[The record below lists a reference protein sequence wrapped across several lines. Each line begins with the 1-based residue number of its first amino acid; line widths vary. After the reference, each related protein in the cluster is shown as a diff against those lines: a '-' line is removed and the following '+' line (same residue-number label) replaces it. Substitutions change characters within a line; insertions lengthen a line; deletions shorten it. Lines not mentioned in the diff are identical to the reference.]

1 MDIFETKKFTVHCWL
16 LGKVKSHQRRR
27 MHLISDMLFLN
38 NSFEDKTLKKVTSLF
53 FYGQSVITLVN
64 LVVFILIISMIYFAS
79 WTKKNVFKPVKY
91 KVYKSVLPYL
101 LTLLLNKECK
111 LYSVHIPQSTYIF
124 CRKTRTQKNWE
135 IEFEKWQEFP
145 IACMYLYNF
154 YAVCIYSFYNSYNF
168 GQDYTFNL
176 IVKHISGN

>member
-1 MDIFETKKFTVHCWL
+1 
-16 LGKVKSHQRRR
+16 
-27 MHLISDMLFLN
+27 MLFLN

-64 LVVFILIISMIYFAS
+64 LVVFILIISMIFCLMD
-79 WTKKNVFKPVKY
+79 KKNCKAHEIYLSRYTNLFC
-91 KVYKSVLPYL
+91 LICWPYSL
-101 LTLLLNKECK
+101 HKECK
-111 LYSVHIPQSTYIF
+111 LYCVHIPQSTYIF

-168 GQDYTFNL
+168 VQNY
-176 IVKHISGN
+176 

>member
-64 LVVFILIISMIYFAS
+64 LVVFILIIYMIFCLMD
-79 WTKKNVFKPVKY
+79 KKELYLSPWNIKY
-91 KVYKSVLPYL
+91 YTNLFCLICWPYSL
-101 LTLLLNKECK
+101 HKECQ
-111 LYSVHIPQSTYIF
+111 LYSVYIPQSTYIF
-124 CRKTRTQKNWE
+124 
-135 IEFEKWQEFP
+135 
-145 IACMYLYNF
+145 L
-154 YAVCIYSFYNSYNF
+154 S
-168 GQDYTFNL
+168 
-176 IVKHISGN
+176 